1 MTSSRREVTEAG
13 SVSEARGQAGKAEEK
28 AEDTLM
34 GATEDGAGVATR
46 TEAHES
52 QDVRS
57 ELVEALLR
65 ESREEL
71 ERIDLK
77 ASILLSVFGLALVGL
92 AHAAAFEQWDPRSL
106 GGFQWFLWT
115 GVLFACAALVALAGA
130 VWPKLSHATGE
141 EGLLYFGHVARHD
154 RVEDLH
160 ASLDRE
166 ASNHPTP
173 TDHAVKR
180 LLAVSKIIDTKYR
193 WIRLGMTLFAV
204 AVPLWA
210 VAIIIALSTSAVH

>member
-1 MTSSRREVTEAG
+1 MADSMELDEL
-13 SVSEARGQAGKAEEK
+13 K
-28 AEDTLM
+28 DT
-34 GATEDGAGVATR
+34 
-46 TEAHES
+46 
-52 QDVRS
+52 RS

-106 GGFQWFLWT
+106 GPFQWFLWT
-115 GVLFACAALVALAGA
+115 GVVFACAALVALAGA
-130 VWPKLSHATGE
+130 VWPKLSRATDD
-141 EGLLYFGHVARHD
+141 EGLTYFGHVARHD
-154 RVEDLH
+154 KVEELH
-160 ASLDRE
+160 AAFDRE
-166 ASNHPTP
+166 ASKHPSP

-180 LLAVSKIIDTKYR
+180 LLAVSKIINTKYR
-193 WIRLGMTLFAV
+193 WIRWGMGLFAV
-204 AVPLWA
+204 AVPLWT

>member
-1 MTSSRREVTEAG
+1 
-13 SVSEARGQAGKAEEK
+13 
-28 AEDTLM
+28 M
-34 GATEDGAGVATR
+34 GATEDGPGMADP
-46 TEAHES
+46 TEPGELK
-52 QDVRS
+52 DVRG
-57 ELVEALLR
+57 ELVQALLR

-106 GGFQWFLWT
+106 GVFQWILWL
-115 GVLFACAALVALAGA
+115 GVAFACAALVALAGA
-130 VWPKLSHATGE
+130 VWPKLARAKEE
-141 EGLLYFGHVARHD
+141 EGLTYFGHVARHNK
-154 RVEDLH
+154 VEELNV
-160 ASLDRE
+160 ALDRE
-166 ASNHPTP
+166 ASAHPSP

-193 WIRLGMTLFAV
+193 WIRLGMGLFAV

>member
-1 MTSSRREVTEAG
+1 MGEQER
-13 SVSEARGQAGKAEEK
+13 QK

-34 GATEDGAGVATR
+34 GATEDGEGLADP
-46 TEAHES
+46 TEPGELK
-52 QDVRS
+52 DVRG
-57 ELVEALLR
+57 ELVQALLR

-106 GGFQWFLWT
+106 GVFQWFLWL
-115 GVLFACAALVALAGA
+115 GVVFAWAALVALAGA
-130 VWPKLSHATGE
+130 VWPKLAQAKEE
-141 EGLLYFGHVARHD
+141 EGLTYFGHVARHNK
-154 RVEDLH
+154 VEELNV
-160 ASLDRE
+160 ALDRE
-166 ASNHPTP
+166 ASAHPSP

-193 WIRLGMTLFAV
+193 WIRLGMGLFAV